1 MGKLTN
7 AAKKLGA
14 KGGRATAK
22 LHRNGT
28 YQYRVHRGRHYRG
41 KNSSYRG

>member
-1 MGKLTN
+1 MGKLTG
-7 AAKKLGA
+7 AAKKLGS

-22 LHRNGT
+22 LRKQGK

-41 KNSSYRG
+41 GSYRG

>member
-14 KGGRATAK
+14 KGGRATAR
-22 LHRNGT
+22 LHATGK
-28 YQYRVHRGRHYRG
+28 YPYRVHRGRHYRG
-41 KNSSYRG
+41 GSYKK